1 MTEDAQPA
9 SVLRAKQAGETR
21 ARWPWVEPSVWTDR
35 MLAALE
41 SGVKGGTWFSLMDKV
56 ASKRNLEAAT
66 QQVVANK
73 GGSGVDR
80 VTVTQFCARSE
91 TEIEKLMADLKAG
104 TYSPQAIRRVM
115 IPKPGS
121 TEKRP
126 LGIPTVRD
134 RVVQTA
140 LLNVLEPIYEK
151 TFAAHSYGFR
161 PNRGCKDA
169 LRRVS
174 KLLAAGHTWIVDADL
189 KSYFDTIPH
198 ERLMSLVRERV
209 ADGAVLKLIES
220 FLSQPILEELSEWI
234 PETGTPQGAVISP
247 LLSNLYLNRLDH
259 LMAESGYEMVRYADD
274 FVVLCRSQREA
285 EEALRT
291 IATWTEEAGLSL
303 HPTKTKIVGLD
314 DKNGFDFLGY
324 HFRRSKK
331 RPDKINCW
339 PRNKSLLSLRE
350 KLRPQ
355 TRRTQ
360 GNNLAYIIA
369 KINPILRG
377 WFEYYKH
384 STIRSDFDDIEGWIR
399 GRLRTM
405 LRRRLKR
412 KGIARGSDHQRW
424 PNAYFATRG
433 LFSLLAA
440 HASERV
446 PVLS

>member
-41 SGVKGGTWFSLMDKV
+41 SGVKGGIWFSLMDKV

-198 ERLMSLVRERV
+198 ERLISLVRERV

-291 IATWTEEAGLSL
+291 IATWTGEAGLSL

-440 HASERV
+440 HASERA